1 MDNDKGP
8 GELPPA
14 AQRVLERARRLF
26 LLRDLRSVVAGADR
40 LSYRAWAQGVEGC
53 PSAAEENERAARTL
67 GGEPV
72 RDAFFL
78 VTAFAP
84 QLVETPPEGTEALHR
99 LLGEAMATPGF
110 QRLREA
116 AGDDPVV
123 AAYGAA
129 AWVQELLAQLPQG
142 VKEALREAA
151 AAQEERERAQEELS
165 RLQAL
170 LASLEER
177 GQSIP
182 PALQERVQQAQE
194 RLQALRE
201 EAGARTALGMAALQE
216 REAEVRAVLSHA
228 AATAAGEAR
237 EFDTCVRGFDLSAG
251 GEGRVSPEAARAW
264 KELLVRLPH
273 LRQLAQELGWARRL
287 VAGLY
292 RQSPRGRTEMV
303 GYRLEAPRP
312 EAMAPW
318 ELALMMGPEPA
329 RLDFL
334 RRAAEGEIWHR
345 RFRGR
350 ERMGRGPLVVVRDES
365 GSMQGAPHTLA
376 VALEW
381 ALLEICRR
389 ERRPF
394 ASICF
399 SGPGQV
405 RLFRAPER
413 PDHRG
418 LLAHLSHFYGGGTE
432 PYQALALALQEVERA
447 PELRRADILLITDA
461 CFSPPPRE
469 VVARLEETR
478 RRRPLRVAAVLV
490 GADPGPLGRLASP
503 VVRVQDLLRERD
515 ALATAIAAVV

>member
-1 MDNDKGP
+1 
-8 GELPPA
+8 
-14 AQRVLERARRLF
+14 
-26 LLRDLRSVVAGADR
+26 
-40 LSYRAWAQGVEGC
+40 
-53 PSAAEENERAARTL
+53 
-67 GGEPV
+67 
-72 RDAFFL
+72 
-78 VTAFAP
+78 
-84 QLVETPPEGTEALHR
+84 
-99 LLGEAMATPGF
+99 
-110 QRLREA
+110 
-116 AGDDPVV
+116 
-123 AAYGAA
+123 
-129 AWVQELLAQLPQG
+129 

-201 EAGARTALGMAALQE
+201 EAGERTAMAMAALQE

-318 ELALMMGPEPA
+318 ELALMMGPAPA
-329 RLDFL
+329 RLPGQ
-334 RRAAEGEIWHR
+334 GENGPR
-345 RFRGR
+345 PPGGGPGR
-350 ERMGRGPLVVVRDES
+350 VRLHA
-365 GSMQGAPHTLA
+365 GGAPHA
-376 VALEW
+376 GG
-381 ALLEICRR
+381 
-389 ERRPF
+389 
-394 ASICF
+394 
-399 SGPGQV
+399 GPGV
-405 RLFRAPER
+405 
-413 PDHRG
+413 G
-418 LLAHLSHFYGGGTE
+418 
-432 PYQALALALQEVERA
+432 
-447 PELRRADILLITDA
+447 
-461 CFSPPPRE
+461 PPGDVPPG
-469 VVARLEETR
+469 ET
-478 RRRPLRVAAVLV
+478 PLRLHLLLGARSGAALSR
-490 GADPGPLGRLASP
+490 P
-503 VVRVQDLLRERD
+503 
-515 ALATAIAAVV
+515 